1 MTAMEILYE
10 DNHLIAINKKASDIV
25 QGDKTGDETL
35 PDRIKAY
42 LKEKYQKPGNVFCGV
57 IHRLD
62 RPTSGVVLFART
74 SKALERMNKQFREK
88 ETSKTYWVIT
98 EGKPN
103 QDEGTLRNYL
113 KKNEKQ
119 NKSYVYDQ
127 SVQGAKE
134 AVLQYTILAS
144 SDNYHLLDIQLET
157 GRHHQIRAQLA
168 AIGCFVKGDVKYGA
182 KRPNKDGSIG
192 LHARKLAF
200 SHPVTSEKIIINA
213 PVPEDALWKYFEQ

>member
-1 MTAMEILYE
+1 
-10 DNHLIAINKKASDIV
+10 
-25 QGDKTGDETL
+25 
-35 PDRIKAY
+35 
-42 LKEKYQKPGNVFCGV
+42 
-57 IHRLD
+57 
-62 RPTSGVVLFART
+62 
-74 SKALERMNKQFREK
+74 
-88 ETSKTYWVIT
+88 
-98 EGKPN
+98 
-103 QDEGTLRNYL
+103 
-113 KKNEKQ
+113 
-119 NKSYVYDQ
+119 VYDQ

-134 AVLQYTILAS
+134 AVLHYTILAS